1 MPEPSMREW
10 NVGADVYGRPV
21 RLRHQVT
28 YDGKSAW
35 SLITEPVSQLDEG
48 ERMHSL
54 SLDNLRQIAAI
65 ARAEPTR

>member
-1 MPEPSMREW
+1 MPDPSMREW
-10 NVGADVYGRPV
+10 DVGADVYGRTV
-21 RLRHQVT
+21 RLRHQRT

-35 SLITEPVSQLDEG
+35 SLISEPVSQRDEG

-65 ARAEPTR
+65 ARTEPTR